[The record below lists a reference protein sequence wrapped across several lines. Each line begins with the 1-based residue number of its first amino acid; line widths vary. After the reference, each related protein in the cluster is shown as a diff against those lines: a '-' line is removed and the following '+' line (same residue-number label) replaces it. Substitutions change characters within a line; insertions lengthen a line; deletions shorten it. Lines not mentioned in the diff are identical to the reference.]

1 MIGTPDY
8 LAPEILLGT
17 GHGQSVDWWALGVI
31 LFEFITGIP
40 PFNDATA
47 EQIFQVG
54 CCGLLKIEFD
64 LVEFIFL
71 FLRFDLK
78 EHFES

>member
-31 LFEFITGIP
+31 LFEFIQVLKVEGHSIVL
-40 PFNDATA
+40 PF
-47 EQIFQVG
+47 EKYQRVSR
-54 CCGLLKIEFD
+54 
-64 LVEFIFL
+64 V
-71 FLRFDLK
+71 
-78 EHFES
+78 FESFVANQEFARDCGHLR